1 VSGSKKARTVLD
13 ALVQAV
19 RSVAPES
26 ADAGSPPAAIL
37 WTDKENQWAA
47 LLPAL
52 KKALPEL
59 LVLGAWAPEERTGP
73 AIWLRCVLGGTIP
86 EAALPKGAVPI
97 LYLPGVSRGDL
108 RAVEECPRLL
118 QPLAEL
124 QYRGV
129 YFSQKSGKDWTI
141 RAFLGGKD
149 GLDLDVAS
157 DEATSRAMLAAVREL
172 GETPVRQLSGKRLEA
187 MDFNELVAPD
197 MVRSLLSWMS
207 DPKGTR
213 SAWTAEEWS
222 AFVHECK
229 ALLRFDPERDGE
241 LEAAEALGRRE
252 HGWEKV
258 WQRYEEAPDKYPG
271 VAPILEK
278 AEPKKDA
285 GSLYYRAESWPGAT
299 DREEDALRAELQA
312 LVGVAPGAAAK
323 KLAELEG
330 KHGPRRSWFWT
341 KQGRAPLALALEHLA
356 AVAAASTTPLAG
368 ATPAELAEAWAA
380 SGWRVDAAA
389 IRALA
394 GVEKAADVKAVHAA
408 LRAVYLPWLEA
419 GARRLQERTGKGL
432 PDPGPLAAPAAGTVV
447 LFADG
452 LRLDVARDL
461 EARLRDGG
469 APVDFTWRWA
479 ALPTV
484 TATAKPAVSP
494 VAASLV
500 AGQAA
505 EFQAGTPDGKALTPD
520 RFRKL
525 LDGDG
530 IQVLSG
536 EATGDPSGRAW
547 TEAGSLDRYG
557 HDQGWKLARRVAE
570 EVRELQGRVQALLEA
585 GWREVRIVTDHGW
598 LLMPGDL
605 PKVDLPKFLAE
616 SRWGR
621 CAALKESVTP
631 DLPLVPWRWDPS
643 VWVAVAPGV
652 ATFFKGMEYAHGGV
666 SLQECVVPVVTVR
679 ATAGVGAAGK
689 IGSLK
694 WTGLR
699 CRVAIEGAA
708 PGSKVDLRQKVADA
722 GSSVLAKGGAKP
734 VEGDAE
740 VSLFASDEHEGAA
753 AFVVLL
759 GPDGSPVAKV
769 QTVVGG
775 GE

>member
-13 ALVQAV
+13 ALVEAIRQ
-19 RSVAPES
+19 S
-26 ADAGSPPAAIL
+26 ALELSDAGSPPAATL
-37 WTDKENQWAA
+37 WTDKENLWVG

-52 KKALPEL
+52 KARIPEL
-59 LVLGAWAPEERTGP
+59 LVLGPWVPGERTGP

-86 EAALPKGAVPI
+86 EAALPQGAVPV

-129 YFSQKSGKDWTI
+129 FFSQKNGKDQTV
-141 RAFLGGKD
+141 RSFLGGKD

-172 GETPVRQLSGKRLEA
+172 GETPVRQLSGKRLGA
-187 MDFNELVAPD
+187 IDFNELVAPD
-197 MVRSLLSWMS
+197 MVRSLLAWMS
-207 DPKGTR
+207 DPKGTKA
-213 SAWTAEEWS
+213 AWPAERWK
-222 AFVHECK
+222 AFVHECGQG
-229 ALLRFDPERDGE
+229 LRFDPERDGE

-258 WQRYEEAPDKYPG
+258 WQRYEEAPEPYPG
-271 VAPILEK
+271 VAPLLEK
-278 AEPKKDA
+278 AEPMKDA
-285 GSLYYRAESWPGAT
+285 GSLYYRAESWPKAT
-299 DREEDALRAELQA
+299 DREEEALRAELLA
-312 LVGVAPGAAAK
+312 LAGVAPQAAAK

-330 KHGPRRSWFWT
+330 KHGPRRGWFWT
-341 KQGRAPLALALEHLA
+341 KRGRAPLARALEHLV
-356 AVAAASTTPLAG
+356 AVAAVSTSPLAG
-368 ATPAELAEAWAA
+368 ATAAELAEAWAV

-394 GVEKAADVKAVHAA
+394 GVEKAADVKAIHAA
-408 LRAVYLPWLEA
+408 LRAVYLPWLDA
-419 GARRLQERTGKGL
+419 GARRLQELAGKGL
-432 PDPGPLAAPAAGTVV
+432 PVADPLGAPAAGTVV

-452 LRLDVARDL
+452 LRLDVAREL
-461 EARLRDGG
+461 EAHLRDGG
-469 APVDFTWRWA
+469 ALVDIAWRWA

-494 VAASLV
+494 AAASLT
-500 AGQAA
+500 AGPAA
-505 EFQAGTPDGKALTPD
+505 EFQAATADGKPLTPD

-525 LDGDG
+525 LDGAG
-530 IQVLSG
+530 LEVLSG
-536 EATGDPSGRAW
+536 EATGDPSGRGW

-570 EVRELQGRVQALLEA
+570 EVRELAGRVQALLEA
-585 GWREVRIVTDHGW
+585 GWREVRVVTDHGW

-605 PKVDLPKFLAE
+605 PKVDLPKYLAE

-621 CAALKESVTP
+621 CASLKESVTP
-631 DLPLVPWRWDPS
+631 NLPLVPWRWDPA

-652 ATFFKGMEYAHGGV
+652 ATFYKGMEYAHGGV
-666 SLQECVVPVVTVR
+666 SLQECVIPVVTVR
-679 ATAGVGAAGK
+679 ATAGTGSAGNIGA
-689 IGSLK
+689 LK
-694 WTGLR
+694 WAGLK
-699 CRVAIEGAA
+699 CRVAVEGAA
-708 PGSKVDLRQKVADA
+708 PGSRVDLRQKVADA

-753 AFVVLL
+753 VFVVLL
-759 GPDGSPVAKV
+759 GPDGSPAAKT
-769 QTVVGG
+769 QTTVGG
-775 GE
+775 ES